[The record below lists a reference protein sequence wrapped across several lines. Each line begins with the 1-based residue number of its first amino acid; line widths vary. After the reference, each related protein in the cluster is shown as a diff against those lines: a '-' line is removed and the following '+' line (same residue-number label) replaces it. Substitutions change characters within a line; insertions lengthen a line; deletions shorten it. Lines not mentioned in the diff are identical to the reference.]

1 MANNPYVNKVVYG
14 SQVIIDIT
22 DTTAVAGDVAQ
33 GKYFYDASGAKVE
46 GTNTG
51 GGMIVVETQ
60 DEHGGT
66 IVSITGDPVVLQTK
80 SATPTEESQI
90 IRPDNG
96 YTGLSQVNVGAI
108 SSTYVGSD
116 IPERDSTDLS
126 VSGPTISVPAGY
138 YADDASKSISN
149 GSATTPATSIT
160 ANPTISVN
168 SSTGL
173 ITATSSAS
181 KGITPTVNAGYISS
195 GTFGT
200 VTVSGSNTSQLSTQA
215 GTTINPTE
223 SEQTAVSAGK
233 YTLGAVKIGAISSTY
248 VGSGITR
255 RDETDLTVSGRTVT
269 VPSGYYAEQETKS
282 IANGSASTPATT
294 ITSNPSIS
302 VSSSGLITASVS
314 KTQNVT
320 PTVSAG
326 YVSSGTA
333 GTITVSG
340 SNTQQLTTKAA
351 TTITPSKSSQ
361 QAVAS
366 GVYTTGAITVAA
378 IPAAYQDVTGVT
390 ATASDVVSG
399 KDIVNS
405 SGTVVHGSLV
415 IQHYYTGSG
424 TPSSS
429 QGVDGDIYLKT
440 S

>member
-14 SQVIIDIT
+14 GQVVIDIT

-51 GGMIVVETQ
+51 SGMIVVETQ

-80 SATPTEESQI
+80 SATPTEQSQV
-90 IRPDNG
+90 IRPDDG

-126 VSGPTISVPAGY
+126 VSGATVSVPSGY
-138 YADDASKSISN
+138 YEDDSSKTIPN
-149 GSATTPATSIT
+149 GSASTPATSIT
-160 ANPTISVN
+160 ADPTISVN

-173 ITATSSAS
+173 ITATASAS
-181 KGITPTVNAGYISS
+181 KGITPTVSAGYISS
-195 GTFGT
+195 GTSGT
-200 VTVSGSNTSQLSTQA
+200 V
-215 GTTINPTE
+215 
-223 SEQTAVSAGK
+223 
-233 YTLGAVKIGAISSTY
+233 
-248 VGSGITR
+248 
-255 RDETDLTVSGRTVT
+255 
-269 VPSGYYAEQETKS
+269 
-282 IANGSASTPATT
+282 
-294 ITSNPSIS
+294 
-302 VSSSGLITASVS
+302 
-314 KTQNVT
+314 
-320 PTVSAG
+320 
-326 YVSSGTA
+326 
-333 GTITVSG
+333 TVSG

-351 TTITPSKSSQ
+351 TTITPTKSSQ

-390 ATASDVVSG
+390 AAAGDVVSG

-405 SGTVVHGSLV
+405 SGTVVHGSLI